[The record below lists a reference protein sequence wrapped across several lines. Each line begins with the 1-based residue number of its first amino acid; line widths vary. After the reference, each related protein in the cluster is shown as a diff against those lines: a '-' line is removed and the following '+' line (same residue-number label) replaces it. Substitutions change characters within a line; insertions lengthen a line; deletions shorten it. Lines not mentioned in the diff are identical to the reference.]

1 MEVTGRLF
9 THEEMDQCQVTTAGS
24 CSTSSGMGEEVV
36 VSHFKLKL
44 NLDYNMFL
52 LVSTVHTIVV

>member
-1 MEVTGRLF
+1 M
-9 THEEMDQCQVTTAGS
+9 TTGS
-24 CSTSSGMGEEVV
+24 CSTSSGTGEEVV

-44 NLDYNMFL
+44 NLDYNMLL